1 MIAPVALLAGQRI
14 LLVEDNYLIAME
26 LTDELNGQGAVVIG
40 PAASVDEALHLIE
53 STGRIDSAVLDINLK
68 GEMIFPVVDALME
81 LDVPFLFFTGYGQVT
96 IPAHYTD
103 AAHYMK
109 PMTFTEI
116 MKTLTEIALK
126 AGQI

>member
-1 MIAPVALLAGQRI
+1 MAAVLRQ
-14 LLVEDNYLIAME
+14 
-26 LTDELNGQGAVVIG
+26 QGATVVG
-40 PAASVDEALHLIE
+40 PVQDMSRARASMFGDVTDCVL
-53 STGRIDSAVLDINLK
+53 LDINLK

-81 LDVPFLFFTGYGQVT
+81 LDVPFLFFTGYGEIA

-103 AAHYMK
+103 AAYYMK
-109 PMTFTEI
+109 PMSFTEI